1 MWIVAVGWTYVVILM
16 AATETSVIAG
26 IMTFFGYCVL
36 PLSIL
41 FYIAGAGRRRRRR
54 AGASAHPTVS
64 SAARPDGADASLP
77 LMSQG
82 FFLPPSHGAK
92 DGETDH
98 GAADCGSWQGS
109 SDSGAD
115 CGGGDGGG
123 GGGGD

>member
-1 MWIVAVGWTYVVILM
+1 MWIVAVGWAYVVILM

-41 FYIAGAGRRRRRR
+41 FYIAGAGKRRERRIR
-54 AGASAHPTVS
+54 ASTY
-64 SAARPDGADASLP
+64 SAARSGTTPDGADASLP

-82 FFLPPSHGAK
+82 FFIHSS
-92 DGETDH
+92 DS
-98 GAADCGSWQGS
+98 ADCGSA
-109 SDSGAD
+109 DSGGGSD

-123 GGGGD
+123 GGGD

>member
-41 FYIAGAGRRRRRR
+41 FYIAGAGKRRQRR
-54 AGASAHPTVS
+54 AHASTYANAS
-64 SAARPDGADASLP
+64 SRTASDGADASLP
-77 LMSQG
+77 LATQG
-82 FFLPPSHGAK
+82 FFLP
-92 DGETDH
+92 
-98 GAADCGSWQGS
+98 S
-109 SDSGAD
+109 SDSADCSPADAGGWDSGGGGD

>member
-1 MWIVAVGWTYVVILM
+1 MWIVAVGWAYVVILM

-41 FYIAGAGRRRRRR
+41 FYIAGAGKRRERRIR
-54 AGASAHPTVS
+54 ASTYSTAT
-64 SAARPDGADASLP
+64 PDGADASLP

-82 FFLPPSHGAK
+82 FFLSSSESRADGSPYDGAS
-92 DGETDH
+92 
-98 GAADCGSWQGS
+98 DCGSDAG
-109 SDSGAD
+109 SDSGGD

-123 GGGGD
+123 GD

>member
-41 FYIAGAGRRRRRR
+41 FYIAGAGKRRERR
-54 AGASAHPTVS
+54 AHASTYANAS
-64 SAARPDGADASLP
+64 SRTAPDGADASLP
-77 LMSQG
+77 LASQG
-82 FFLPPSHGAK
+82 FFIHSSGN
-92 DGETDH
+92 
-98 GAADCGSWQGS
+98 ADCGSA
-109 SDSGAD
+109 DSGGGSD

>member
-1 MWIVAVGWTYVVILM
+1 MWIVAVGWAYVVILM

-41 FYIAGAGRRRRRR
+41 FYIAGAGKRRQRR
-54 AGASAHPTVS
+54 AGASAYPT
-64 SAARPDGADASLP
+64 ARLGPRPDGADTSMP
-77 LMSQG
+77 LTSPG
-82 FFLPPSHGAK
+82 FFLP
-92 DGETDH
+92 
-98 GAADCGSWQGS
+98 S
-109 SDSGAD
+109 SDSSDSSNCSSADSGGGD